1 MPRRRAGLL
10 ALALLALGIGGCG
23 GGEVKEANA
32 YVNAV
37 NQAQERFSAE
47 SRRLITE
54 LAPEDPAGTKRAAL
68 DQIYEV
74 VDGFVFELQ
83 AIEPPPRVKAL
94 HERLVAAGVRFGDRM
109 RSAGAALTSGDASR
123 ILDGQERL
131 AAAGSSMS
139 RSVNEAIAA
148 INDELSR

>member
-10 ALALLALGIGGCG
+10 VLALLALGVGGCAD
-23 GGEVKEANA
+23 GEVKEANA

-47 SRRLITE
+47 SRRLITK
-54 LAPEDPAGTKRAAL
+54 LAPEDPGGAKQVVL

-83 AIEPPPRVKAL
+83 AVDPPARVKAF
-94 HERLVAAGVRFGDRM
+94 HERLVAAGVRFGDRL

-131 AAAGSSMS
+131 AAAGTGMS

-148 INDELSR
+148 INNELSG